1 MASYLMPDVFAAV
14 TILVAALLTLHR
26 GNLSAL
32 EKIALALLS
41 CLAITFHASHLL
53 LACGLLV
60 IAPVISRFLHDSWSQ
75 TAAILAWLGVPLL
88 CAVVGILI
96 VGIVGFKEVSV
107 APASPPFLLARVIE
121 DGPGYRYI
129 KEMCPRE
136 RFAVCAFSDDLP
148 RTANEFLWL
157 PEGVMTPASP
167 EVRKQIR
174 EQEMEVVWA
183 AVRAYPLDQAWAS
196 ARAFVYQLGNFELW
210 PFYWGHLDFSNPRD
224 PRPPRPPSK
233 EHGLFIAF
241 SVIHYVVVIASVL
254 VLVRV
259 SVSQMRPLPREHV
272 ALVVFIGLGI
282 IGNAAI
288 CGVLSGLAGRY
299 QSRVIWLLPLLAAAS
314 VIARMSHFRWYTRG
328 TS

>member
-1 MASYLMPDVFAAV
+1 LMPDVFAAV
-14 TILVAALLTLHR
+14 TILIAALLTLHR

-32 EKIALALLS
+32 EKIALTLLF
-41 CLAITFHASHLL
+41 CLAITVHASHLP
-53 LACGLLV
+53 LAFGLLV

-96 VGIVGFKEVSV
+96 VGIIGFKEVSL

-121 DGPGYRYI
+121 NGPGYRYI

-148 RTANEFLWL
+148 RTAEEFLFL

-167 EVRKQIR
+167 EVRKQIS

-183 AVRAYPLDQAWAS
+183 AVRAYPLDQARAS
-196 ARAFVYQLGNFELW
+196 TRAFVYQLGQFALGEF
-210 PFYWGHLDFSNPRD
+210 FYWGHLDFSDPRD
-224 PRPPRPPSK
+224 PRPPRPPSQQ
-233 EHGLFIAF
+233 HGFFIAF

-259 SVSQMRPLPREHV
+259 SVSEIRPLPREHV
-272 ALVVFIGLGI
+272 ALVAFIGLGI

-288 CGVLSGLAGRY
+288 CSVLSGTADRY
-299 QSRVIWLLPLLAAAS
+299 QSRVIWLLPLLAAAT
-314 VIARMSHFRWYTRG
+314 VIARMSHFRWYATD